1 MVSRRF
7 LDDFKWL
14 PFLVSALLAAASPA
28 RAELRP
34 ELRTHLELEFLNG
47 GSFQADEEED
57 EARSIFVEFE
67 TAEFDFRLVP
77 EFGAVLNLGFE
88 PASEEFEEDGIL
100 RRQALFAEELY
111 VHYETVK
118 FFPNYIDKARVF
130 AGKFSPNFGLEFG
143 FDQEETEFPG
153 AITDDFME
161 EYELRQQIGIGGNIT
176 PYHRK
181 YGSHMISFSAFFD
194 DTTLLSRDAFKARI
208 PRKKELSDGGPGNTE
223 SLESFN
229 LTITGSDMAFVPG
242 LTYEVGLRHREK
254 GEGEEDVKD
263 EDGFAV
269 GLRYKKAFFLPRKRF
284 RYPLSVTGAAEFA
297 YFSGFESRDA
307 LVNFVTAGVGFDYG
321 PWNLSVAY
329 SRKFQS
335 SAIPEDEDE
344 EAVEEIDEEGGDE
357 EAVALLRDV
366 VDDRWQVSVARRLT
380 PFMLVHAVWGYEEE
394 VGQGKNMLGVL
405 LEYEKKF

>member
-1 MVSRRF
+1 VGGRLF
-7 LDDFKWL
+7 DDFGWL
-14 PFLVSALLAAASPA
+14 SVLVAALLAAAAPA

-47 GSFQADEEED
+47 GSFQADEEDD
-57 EARSIFVEFE
+57 EARSIFIEFE
-67 TAEFDFRLVP
+67 SAEFDFRLMP

-118 FFPNYIDKARVF
+118 FFPDTIDSARVF

-161 EYELRQQIGIGGNIT
+161 EYELRQQIGVGGNIT

-181 YGSHMISFSAFFD
+181 YGSHMISFAAFFD
-194 DTTLLSRDAFKARI
+194 DTSVLSRDAFKARI
-208 PRKKELSDGGPGNTE
+208 PRKKELSDGGPANTE

-229 LTITGSDMAFVPG
+229 LTINGTDIVYLPG
-242 LTYEVGLRHREK
+242 LTYELGFRHRKK

-269 GLRYKKAFFLPRKRF
+269 GLRYKKAFFLPRKKF
-284 RYPLSVTGAAEFA
+284 RYPLSVTGAAEYA
-297 YFSGFESRDA
+297 HFSGFEARDVLA
-307 LVNFVTAGVGFDYG
+307 NFVTAGVGVDYG

-344 EAVEEIDEEGGDE
+344 EEGDE
-357 EAVALLRDV
+357 DAESVELLRDV
-366 VDDRWQVSVARRLT
+366 VDDRWQVSVAHGLT
-380 PFMLVHAVWGYEEE
+380 PFMLVHAFWGYEEE
-394 VGQGKNMLGVL
+394 IGQGKHLLGVL